1 MLSSK
6 SLTEIVMKEFTT
18 LKEMLAKARR
28 EQYAVGGFNFCN
40 AETAKVVFSVA
51 EKLRSPAMLI
61 AAAAEVQLCGMEDT
75 VKIVRLV
82 AESVSV
88 PICLHLDHTDDVDT
102 VCRAVDAG
110 FSSVM
115 IDGSHFSFEKNID
128 MTQAVVKYAHNKGVS
143 VEGELGAIGDNKDAQ
158 HEGTGSQSLT
168 DPNKAREFVERTGI
182 DALAVSI
189 GNAHGMYTKLP
200 ELDFDLLKTIRDQ
213 VDIPLVL
220 HGGSGTPVEH
230 LQRAISLGI
239 CKVNVASEIGK
250 VFTDSYMET
259 MTAGGTWWVLALQK
273 AKDAIAPVIKKWIHN
288 LGSEGKA

>member
-1 MLSSK
+1 
-6 SLTEIVMKEFTT
+6 MKEFTP

-40 AETAKVVFSVA
+40 AETAKVVFSESVR
-51 EKLRSPAMLI
+51 LRSPAMLI

-82 AESVSV
+82 AETV
-88 PICLHLDHTDDVDT
+88 PVPVCLHLDHTNDVDT
-102 VCRAVDAG
+102 VCQAVDAG

-115 IDGSHFSFEKNID
+115 IDGSHFSFEKNIE

-143 VEGELGAIGDNKDAQ
+143 VEGELGAIGENKDAQ
-158 HEGTGSQSLT
+158 HEGTGQQSLT
-168 DPNKAREFVERTGI
+168 DPNKAREFVERTGV

-189 GNAHGMYTKLP
+189 GNAHGMYAKLP
-200 ELDFDLLKTIRDQ
+200 ELDFDLLKAISDQ

-220 HGGSGTPVEH
+220 HGGSGTPPEH
-230 LQRAISLGI
+230 LRKAILLGI

-250 VFTDSYMET
+250 AFTDSYIET
-259 MTAGGTWWVLALQK
+259 MTAGGTWWVLALQR
-273 AKDAIAPVIKKWIHN
+273 AKDAIAPVIEKWIRH
-288 LGSEGKA
+288 LGSAGKA

>member
-1 MLSSK
+1 MND
-6 SLTEIVMKEFTT
+6 FTT

-28 EQYAVGGFNFCN
+28 EQYAIGGFNFCN
-40 AETAKVVFSVA
+40 AETAQVVFAKSV
-51 EKLRSPAMLI
+51 KLRSPAMLI
-61 AAAAEVQLCGMEDT
+61 AAAAEVRLCGMDDT
-75 VKIVRLV
+75 VRIVRLV
-82 AESVSV
+82 AETVPV
-88 PICLHLDHTDDVDT
+88 PICLHLDHTDDVET

-115 IDGSHFSFEKNID
+115 IDGSRFSFEKNIE
-128 MTQAVVKYAHNKGVS
+128 MTHAVVKYAHNKGVS
-143 VEGELGAIGDNKDAQ
+143 VEGELGALGENKDAQ
-158 HEGTGSQSLT
+158 HEGTAPQSLT

-189 GNAHGMYTKLP
+189 GNAHGLYAKRP
-200 ELDFDLLKTIRDQ
+200 ELDFELLKTIRDQ
-213 VDIPLVL
+213 VDVPLVL
-220 HGGSGTPVEH
+220 HGGSGTPLDH

-250 VFTDSYMET
+250 TFTDSYIET

-273 AKDAIAPVIKKWIHN
+273 AKDAIAPVIEKWIRN

>member
-1 MLSSK
+1 MPPV
-6 SLTEIVMKEFTT
+6 TTMKELTT

-40 AETAKVVFSVA
+40 AETAQVVFSEAV
-51 EKLRSPAMLI
+51 KLRSPAMLI
-61 AAAAEVQLCGMEDT
+61 ASAAEVQLCGIEDT
-75 VKIVRLV
+75 VRIVRLV
-82 AESVSV
+82 AEAVSV
-88 PICLHLDHTDDVDT
+88 PVCLHLDHTDDVDT

-115 IDGSHFSFEKNID
+115 IDGSHFSFEKNVE

-143 VEGELGAIGDNKDAQ
+143 VEGELGAIGENKDAQ
-158 HEGTGSQSLT
+158 HEGTGPQSLT

-189 GNAHGMYTKLP
+189 GNAHGLYAKRP
-200 ELDFDLLKTIRDQ
+200 ELDFALLKTIRDQ

-220 HGGSGTPVEH
+220 HGGSGTPLEH
-230 LQRAISLGI
+230 LQKAISLGI
-239 CKVNVASEIGK
+239 CKVNVASEVGK
-250 VFTDSYMET
+250 AFTDSYVQT
-259 MTAGGTWWVLALQK
+259 MTAGGTWWVIALQR
-273 AKDAIAPVIKKWIHN
+273 AKDAIAPVIEKWIRN

>member
-1 MLSSK
+1 
-6 SLTEIVMKEFTT
+6 MKEFTS

-28 EQYAVGGFNFCN
+28 EQYAVGGFDFCN
-40 AETAKVVFSVA
+40 AETAKVVLSEAV
-51 EKLRSPAMLI
+51 KLRSPAMLI
-61 AAAAEVQLCGMEDT
+61 AAAVEIQLCGMEDT

-82 AESVSV
+82 AETVNV
-88 PICLHLDHTDDVDT
+88 PVCLHLDHTGDVET

-115 IDGSHFSFEKNID
+115 IDGSQFSFEKNVE

-158 HEGTGSQSLT
+158 HEGTAPQSLT

-189 GNAHGMYTKLP
+189 GNAHGLYAKRP
-200 ELDFDLLKTIRDQ
+200 ELDFELLETIRDM

-220 HGGSGTPVEH
+220 HGGSGTPIEH
-230 LQRAISLGI
+230 LHRAIALGI

-250 VFTDSYMET
+250 VFTDSYIET

-273 AKDAIAPVIKKWIHN
+273 AKDAIAPVIEKWIRN

>member
-1 MLSSK
+1 
-6 SLTEIVMKEFTT
+6 MKEFTP

-28 EQYAVGGFNFCN
+28 EQYAIGGFNFCN
-40 AETAKVVFSVA
+40 AETAKVVLAESV
-51 EKLRSPAMLI
+51 KLRSPAMLV

-82 AESVSV
+82 AETIPV
-88 PICLHLDHTDDVDT
+88 PVCLHLDHTHDVET

-115 IDGSHFSFEKNID
+115 IDGSRFSFEKNIE

-143 VEGELGAIGDNKDAQ
+143 VEGELGAIGENKDGQ
-158 HEGTGSQSLT
+158 HEGTGPQSLT
-168 DPNKAREFVERTGI
+168 DPNQAREFVERTGI

-189 GNAHGMYTKLP
+189 GNAHGLYARRP
-200 ELDFDLLKTIRDQ
+200 ELDFDLLKTIRDL
-213 VDIPLVL
+213 VDVPLVL
-220 HGGSGTPVEH
+220 HGGSGTPLEH
-230 LQRAISLGI
+230 LQKAISLGI

-250 VFTDSYMET
+250 VFTDSYIET

-273 AKDAIAPVIKKWIHN
+273 AKDAIAPVIERWIHD
-288 LGSEGKA
+288 LGSAGKAND